1 MTITPTVPERAAAQA
16 YLRLVE
22 TARAVLSDPGLAP
35 LAAVHLASPMAEAD
49 EALRRAGLSGNEARL
64 LRLAAGLREGT
75 APGACQDTAPGPRQG
90 TAPGPREGTGPGE
103 RGDLASEPS

>member
-75 APGACQDTAPGPRQG
+75 APG
-90 TAPGPREGTGPGE
+90 PREGTEPGA